1 MTEELFQQYTDH
13 LPVKLLSDLKKEVSK
28 ISATKAQIKE
38 ILERTRKEYEDARIS
53 PGEAIGIIT
62 AESFGEPGTQM
73 SVDFHERVII
83 KINDNI
89 KILKIGEFVDSLIE
103 LKGSFKINNDSEI
116 VPLNDLDIYVPS
128 LNHDEKI
135 EWKRVIECSR
145 HIAPEKLVKITT
157 ASGRTITATD
167 NHSFVTRISNDVV
180 PIKGSELREGM
191 RIPVLSYLP
200 MEDRSKIDVK
210 EFLKEDYIY
219 ENMDGLIETSYHAK
233 PIPRFIKLNQNTGWF
248 IGAYLAEG
256 SANQGQVCIS
266 NLDDTYMNNAK
277 EFVKGIGLDYKEDF
291 HHRGFANSRDL
302 KVSSSLLSKFIVN
315 SCNKGSANK
324 RVPNFAFGTSDQF
337 IAGLLRGYFDGDGNF
352 HVDRKMIRASSN
364 SKELIDGIALLLSRF
379 KIFSYKIKDKKGQHW
394 LLIPYKYAPLFL
406 AHIGSDIQHKRVAL
420 ERLSEKSKSFWNS
433 KSQDYTDMI
442 SGFGDLFYSTAKKL
456 GYPTRYVNNFTK
468 RQKIGRTALFRYMK
482 LFEELAK
489 KKNVDISNELTIM
502 QRMFNSDV
510 IWDSIEKIE
519 YVDYNDE
526 YVYDLSVPGLET
538 FTTSEGIVTHN
549 TLNVFHFAGVAEVN
563 VTLGLPRLIEIF
575 DARKEIATPAMEIYL
590 KEPAN
595 KDASLARKAASMI
608 KEKVLEEVVSEFLID
623 MVKGQVDIKLDRK
636 KMSELG
642 VNTKAVIEALT
653 SSLKGVA
660 VKEKDHV
667 ITLKFKDGEYKLN
680 DIYKLKEKAKTIYIG
695 GVEGIEQ
702 VLPVKK
708 DDEFIVICSGSNLKD
723 ILKVNEVDE
732 TRTTTNNIFEVEAVL
747 GIEAARQAITE
758 EAKKVISEQGL
769 EVDIRHIMLVAD
781 VMTNRGSIKG
791 ITRSGVTGEKES
803 VLARASFETPI
814 KHLVNASLAGE
825 VDNLNSIIENIILN
839 QAVPVGTGLP
849 GLVTRMKKMD
859 PEEIEASKKIKKE
872 MKEEVVIAKSKKTK
886 EKEE

>member
-1 MTEELFQQYTDH
+1 MTEELFQQYADH
-13 LPVKLLSDLKKEVSK
+13 LPVKLLSDLKKEISK
-28 ISATKAQIKE
+28 INATKAQTKE

-83 KINDNI
+83 KINDGI

-103 LKGSFKINNDSEI
+103 LKGSFKINTDSEI

-128 LNHDEKI
+128 LNKDEKI
-135 EWKRVIECSR
+135 EWKKVIECSR
-145 HIAPEKLVKITT
+145 HKTLKELVKITT
-157 ASGRTITATD
+157 ASGREIACTD
-167 NHSFVTRISNDVV
+167 NHSFVTRKNNTIIPILGKELKVGDRVPVV
-180 PIKGSELREGM
+180 NYMPN
-191 RIPVLSYLP
+191 
-200 MEDRSKIDVK
+200 EDMAKLDVK
-210 EFLKEDYIY
+210 ELLVKNYIY
-219 ENMDGLIETSYHAK
+219 ENADGFLETNHHAK
-233 PIPRFIKLNQNTGWF
+233 PIPRFIKLNENTGWF

-256 SANQGQVCIS
+256 SANRGQVNIS
-266 NLDDTYMNNAK
+266 NLDNDYINNAK

-291 HHRGFANSRDL
+291 HHRGFANGRDL
-302 KVSSSLLSKFIVN
+302 KVSSSLLSQFVVN
-315 SCNKGSANK
+315 SCNKGSGNK
-324 RVPNFAFGTSDQF
+324 RVPNFAYNASNDF
-337 IAGLLRGYFDGDGNF
+337 ISGLLRGYFDGDGNF
-352 HVDRKMIRASSN
+352 HVDRKMIRVSSN
-364 SKELIDGIALLLSRF
+364 SKKLIDGIALLLSRF
-379 KIFSYKIKDKKGQHW
+379 RIFSYKVKDKKNQHW

-406 AHIGSDIQHKRVAL
+406 EHIGSDIQHKRLAL
-420 ERLSEKSKSFWNS
+420 EALAERAKRFWNS
-433 KSQDYTDMI
+433 RSQDYTDMI
-442 SGFGDLFYSTAKKL
+442 SGFGDIFRKTAKKL
-456 GYPTRYVNNFTK
+456 GYPTRYINNFTN
-468 RQKIGRTALFRYMK
+468 RQKIGRTVLFRYMK
-482 LFEELAK
+482 LFEDLAK
-489 KKNVDISNELTIM
+489 KKNIDISEDLSIM
-502 QRMFNSDV
+502 SRMFNSDV
-510 IWDSIEKIE
+510 IWDEITKIE
-519 YVDYNDE
+519 YVDYDNE

-538 FTTSEGIVTHN
+538 FTTFEGIVTHN

-595 KDASLARKAASMI
+595 KDAGLARKAASMI
-608 KEKVLEEVVSEFLID
+608 KEKVLEEVVSEFSID

-653 SSLKGVA
+653 SNLKGVA

-667 ITLKFKDGEYKLN
+667 VTLKFKDGEYKLN

-732 TRTTTNNIFEVEAVL
+732 TRTTTNNIFEVEDVL
-747 GIEAARQAITE
+747 GIEAARQAIIE

-814 KHLVNASLAGE
+814 KHLVNASLVGE

-839 QAVPVGTGLP
+839 QPVPVGTGLP
-849 GLVTRMKKMD
+849 GLVTRMKKME
-859 PEEIEASKKIKKE
+859 PEEMEATKKIKKE
-872 MKEEVVIAKSKKTK
+872 MKEEVVMAKSKKAK

>member
-1 MTEELFQQYTDH
+1 MTEELFQQYADH

-28 ISATKAQIKE
+28 INVTKAQTKE

-73 SVDFHERVII
+73 SVGFHERIII
-83 KINDNI
+83 KINDYI
-89 KILKIGEFVDSLIE
+89 KILKIGEFVDSLIG

-128 LNHDEKI
+128 LNKDEKI
-135 EWKRVIECSR
+135 EWKKVIECSR
-145 HIAPEKLVKITT
+145 HKTTNKLVKITT
-157 ASGRTITATD
+157 ASGREIACTD
-167 NHSFVTRISNDVV
+167 NHSFVTRKNNTVIPILGKELKVGDRVPVV
-180 PIKGSELREGM
+180 N
-191 RIPVLSYLP
+191 YLP
-200 MEDRSKIDVK
+200 NEDTVKLDVK
-210 EFLKEDYIY
+210 ELLAKDYIY
-219 ENMDGLIETSYHAK
+219 ENADGFLETSYHAK
-233 PIPRFIKLNQNTGWF
+233 PIPRFIKLNENTGWF

-256 SANQGQVCIS
+256 SANRGQVNIS
-266 NLDDTYMNNAK
+266 NLDNDYINNAK
-277 EFVKGIGLDYKEDF
+277 EFVKAIGLDYKEDF
-291 HHRGFANSRDL
+291 HHRGFANGRDL
-302 KVSSSLLSKFIVN
+302 KISSSLLSQFIVN

-324 RVPNFAFGTSDQF
+324 IVPNFAYSASNDFAS
-337 IAGLLRGYFDGDGNF
+337 GLLRSYFDGDGNF
-352 HVDRKMIRASSN
+352 QVDRNMIRASSN
-364 SKELIDGIALLLSRF
+364 SKELIEGIALLLSRF
-379 KIFSYKIKDKKGQHW
+379 KIFSYKIKDKKNQHW

-406 AHIGSDIQHKRVAL
+406 AYIGSDIEYKRAAL
-420 ERLSEKSKSFWNS
+420 EKLAEKAKRFWNS

-442 SGFGDLFYSTAKKL
+442 SGFGDLFYRTAKKL
-456 GYPTRYVNNFTK
+456 VYPTRYVNNFTN

-482 LFEELAK
+482 LFDDIAK
-489 KKNVDISNELTIM
+489 KKNIDINEELKIM

-510 IWDSIEKIE
+510 IWDEIVSID
-519 YVDYNDE
+519 YVAYKDKF
-526 YVYDLSVPGLET
+526 VYDLSVPGLET
-538 FTTSEGIVTHN
+538 FTTAEGIVTHN

-575 DARKEIATPAMEIYL
+575 DARKAIATPAMEIYL

-595 KDASLARKAASMI
+595 KDAGLARKAASMI
-608 KEKVLEEVVSEFLID
+608 KEKVLEEVVSEFSID

-653 SSLKGVA
+653 SNLKGVT

-680 DIYKLKEKAKTIYIG
+680 DIYKLKEKAKIVYIG

-747 GIEAARQAITE
+747 GIEAARQAIIE

-814 KHLVNASLAGE
+814 KHLVNASLVGE
-825 VDNLNSIIENIILN
+825 VDNLNSIIANIILN
-839 QAVPVGTGLP
+839 QPVPVGTGLP
-849 GLVTRMKKMD
+849 GLVTRMKKME
-859 PEEIEASKKIKKE
+859 PEEIEAIKKTKKE
-872 MKEEVVIAKSKKTK
+872 MKEEVIIAKSKKAK